1 MSPREIQHHRFVQAA
16 LASSD
21 DCIKIIGLDGSL
33 QYMTDGGRRVME
45 VDDFDAIKGCPWP
58 DFWRDEGNRAA
69 VAAIEAACEG
79 RDSRFTGYADTVKG
93 TRRFWDVK
101 VSPIFAEDGSVE
113 SILSVSRD
121 ITAIKN
127 FETEQELLR
136 SELSHRIKNILA
148 LVQSLANQTLRN
160 DSDMATS
167 RVAFL
172 ERLHA
177 LSHAQDLFSSHNQ
190 VSTTLSQL
198 VESAISIQDP
208 SRVEVSGPDVHL
220 SSKSS
225 LAFALTL
232 HELMTNAVKYGALSN
247 AEGKVAISWSVKPG
261 DGEPELHF
269 QWSERGGPVV
279 VPPERKGFGSRM
291 IEKALVGYINGAASI
306 TYAPTGLVAEVRG
319 PLSALLAL

>member
-1 MSPREIQHHRFVQAA
+1 MSINKSQDPKFIAAA

-21 DCIKIIGLDGSL
+21 DCIKIISL
-33 QYMTDGGRRVME
+33 EGALEYMTDGGRRVME
-45 VDDFDAIKGCPWP
+45 VDNFDDIKGCHWP
-58 DFWRDEGNRAA
+58 DLWSDEGNLAA
-69 VAAIEAACEG
+69 VDAVEAARQG
-79 RDSRFTGYADTVKG
+79 QNSRFTGFAPTIKG
-93 TRRFWDVK
+93 NRRFWDVK
-101 VSPIFAEDGSVE
+101 VSPIFSDDGRVE

-160 DSDMATS
+160 DTDLPSA

-177 LSHAQDLFSSHNQ
+177 LSHAQDLFIKQNQ
-190 VSTTLSQL
+190 VSTTLKL
-198 VESAISIQDP
+198 IVESVTSTQSPD
-208 SRVEVSGPDVHL
+208 RVQASGPDVYL

-225 LAFALTL
+225 IAFALTL

-247 AEGKVAISWSVKPG
+247 AGGQVHITWSVEPV
-261 DGEPELHF
+261 DTEGELRFAWTE
-269 QWSERGGPVV
+269 SGGPNVV
-279 VPPERKGFGSRM
+279 VPSRKGFGSRM
-291 IEKALVGYINGAASI
+291 IEKALVGYINGQASI
-306 TYAPTGLVAEVRG
+306 TYAPTGLVVEVTA
-319 PLSALLAL
+319 PIAALREI

>member
-1 MSPREIQHHRFVQAA
+1 MSLHKSHDPRFIAAA

-33 QYMTDGGRRVME
+33 QYMTDGGQRVME
-45 VDDFDAIKGCPWP
+45 VEDFGAIKGCPWP
-58 DFWRDEGNRAA
+58 DFWRDDGN
-69 VAAIEAACEG
+69 VAALAAIQAAREG
-79 RDSRFTGYADTVKG
+79 RESRFTGFAETAKRN
-93 TRRFWDVK
+93 RRFWDVK
-101 VSPIFAEDGSVE
+101 VSPIFGEDGSVE

-136 SELSHRIKNILA
+136 NELSHRIKNILA

-177 LSHAQDLFSSHNQ
+177 LSHAQDLFISRNQ
-190 VSTTLSQL
+190 VSTTLLQL
-198 VESAISIQDP
+198 IESVISTQDP
-208 SRVEVSGPDVHL
+208 GRIDVSGPDVQL

-225 LAFALTL
+225 IAFALTL

-247 AEGKVAISWSVKPG
+247 AEGKIAISWSVEPE
-261 DGEPELHF
+261 DGAPELHF
-269 QWSERGGPVV
+269 LWSESGGPTVV
-279 VPPERKGFGSRM
+279 VPVRKGFGSRM
-291 IEKALVGYINGAASI
+291 IEKALVGYISGQASI
-306 TYAPTGLVAEVRG
+306 TYAPTGLVVRVRG
-319 PLSALLAL
+319 PIAALREL

>member
-45 VDDFDAIKGCPWP
+45 VDDFEAIRGCPWP

-69 VAAIEAACEG
+69 VAAIEAAREG

-121 ITAIKN
+121 ITAIKT

-177 LSHAQDLFSSHNQ
+177 LSHAQDLFISRNQ
-190 VSTTLSQL
+190 VSTTLAHL
-198 VESAISIQDP
+198 VKSAISIQDP
-208 SRVEVSGPDVHL
+208 GRIEVSGPDVHL
-220 SSKSS
+220 PSKSS
-225 LAFALTL
+225 LAFALAL
-232 HELMTNAVKYGALSN
+232 HELITNAVKYGALSN
-247 AEGKVAISWSVKPG
+247 GEGKVAISWSVEPG
-261 DGEPELHF
+261 DGEPELRF
-269 QWSERGGPVV
+269 QWRERGGPVV

-291 IEKALVGYINGAASI
+291 IEKALVGYIQGAASI
-306 TYAPTGLVAEVRG
+306 TYAPTGLVVQVRG
-319 PLSALLAL
+319 PLSALLAQ